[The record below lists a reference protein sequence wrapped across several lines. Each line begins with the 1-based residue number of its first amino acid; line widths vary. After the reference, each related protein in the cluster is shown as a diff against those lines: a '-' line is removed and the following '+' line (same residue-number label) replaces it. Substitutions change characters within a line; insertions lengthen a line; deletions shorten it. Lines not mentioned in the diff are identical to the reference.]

1 LLDRQE
7 EREGGIRLVA
17 VVGRVGYL
25 PGRYQQ
31 SRTQDG
37 RLATPER
44 PKAVAAR
51 TYQAPSGAIPSVAQ
65 GISLGKGE
73 KIHRNPASWRGGRL
87 ADAMRD
93 DALWLFYLSHCNNWT
108 KNHEQKEGRRI
119 C

>member
-1 LLDRQE
+1 LLDGQE

-44 PKAVAAR
+44 AEVAAF
-51 TYQAPSGAIPSVAQ
+51 AAGCSVRFSRCGYSHTSKIQLSPFNIISPPPPRAQ
-65 GISLGKGE
+65 G
-73 KIHRNPASWRGGRL
+73 
-87 ADAMRD
+87 
-93 DALWLFYLSHCNNWT
+93 
-108 KNHEQKEGRRI
+108 
-119 C
+119 

>member
-1 LLDRQE
+1 MGKRRGGEFVRWQE

-44 PKAVAAR
+44 PKAAASR
-51 TYQAPSGAIPSVAQ
+51 TYQAPQGLSIKRAQ
-65 GISLGKGE
+65 IE
-73 KIHRNPASWRGGRL
+73 TNRH
-87 ADAMRD
+87 
-93 DALWLFYLSHCNNWT
+93 
-108 KNHEQKEGRRI
+108 
-119 C
+119 